1 MKKYLVALLFFFG
14 TGLSFS
20 LFGQCNAD
28 LYSEKSMKNISPGFI
43 YEKSY
48 RVDGKGGRTRKVE
61 YTCILSKDTN
71 YSFTM
76 NTKDGGS
83 NGMIFSLFD
92 QNRNK
97 VVSNF
102 VNNKF
107 FTGIQYKCNSTGI
120 YFINFT
126 FQDSRSHCGAAV
138 LAFRR

>member
-1 MKKYLVALLFFFG
+1 MKRHFVAILFFLAMGF
-14 TGLSFS
+14 SFS
-20 LFGQCNAD
+20 VQGQCNSD
-28 LYSEKSMKNISPGFI
+28 LYSEKSMKNISPGFL

-48 RVDGKGGRTRKVE
+48 RVDGKGGRTKKVE

-76 NTKDGGS
+76 NSKDGGS
-83 NGMIFSLFD
+83 NGLVFSLFD
-92 QNRNK
+92 QQRNK

-126 FQDSRSHCGAAV
+126 FRGSQSHCGAAV

>member
-1 MKKYLVALLFFFG
+1 MKKIIFLILFMIAAMA
-14 TGLSFS
+14 TLSKA
-20 LFGQCNAD
+20 QCNAD
-28 LYSEKSMKNISPGFI
+28 LYTEQSMKSIRSGFM

-48 RVDGKGGRTRKVE
+48 RVDGRGGRKDRVE

-71 YSFTM
+71 YSFIM
-76 NTKDGGS
+76 NSKDGGS

-92 QNRNK
+92 AKRNQ
-97 VVSNF
+97 VATNY

-107 FTGIQYKCNSTGI
+107 FTGIEYKCRATGI

-126 FQDSRSHCGAAV
+126 FKNSKSHCGAAV